1 MSEST
6 ETQSATTN
14 SLLTDTPAPDIA
26 ADTGQSAEG
35 TEQPNEE
42 TTEPKAEVPEEYADF
57 TMPEGIEVDKSL
69 TDGFKP
75 IAKELGLT
83 QEQAQKLVDYYA
95 SGVLAQRQEQW
106 AGVQKGWQES
116 AKVDKEFGGTQF
128 NENMGLAKS
137 ALDKFGTPELKQF
150 LDQYGGGNNPEVIRF
165 FYRVGKAMAEPQ
177 HVSGAETKSVD
188 AESRIRNLYPNS
200 K

>member
-1 MSEST
+1 M
-6 ETQSATTN
+6 
-14 SLLTDTPAPDIA
+14 TDTPSPESLTGDAPIEL
-26 ADTGQSAEG
+26 GIKQQSVEQAE
-35 TEQPNEE
+35 ENSEK
-42 TTEPKAEVPEEYADF
+42 PKVEVPEEYADF

-69 TDGFKP
+69 TEGFKP

-95 SGVLAQRQEQW
+95 SGVLSQRQEQW
-106 AGVQKGWQES
+106 AGVQKGWQDT
-116 AKVDKEFGGTQF
+116 AKTDKEFGGNQF

-177 HVSGAETKSVD
+177 HISGAEAKSID
-188 AESRIRNLYPNS
+188 AETRIKNLYPNT